1 MRRTFAILCACIC
14 ATRALAQTPES
25 EIAGSGIPPRR
36 IVTVIT
42 AEHFHAPEEIPEVRL
57 VLEGAHLNAIAN
69 ALGSEAVA
77 ALVKHTLGAGAFEE
91 LRGIFTTP
99 QGGSDALRAALSGRV
114 ILLAGDGWALAVDA
128 GKEGNRALL
137 QSLGAQLTAPST

>member
-77 ALVKHTLGAGAFEE
+77 ALVKHTLGAGAFEVF
-91 LRGIFTTP
+91 LT
-99 QGGSDALRAALSGRV
+99 GGFAA
-114 ILLAGDGWALAVDA
+114 
-128 GKEGNRALL
+128 N
-137 QSLGAQLTAPST
+137 